1 MTRWRTRHRGSA
13 SDRGAAAVE
22 FAIVFVILIF
32 IIFSIIDFGRL
43 LFAVQSM
50 KAASREGARTAVV
63 ASGTGATVLAA
74 AQNSGST
81 AAALAGG
88 SLVVS
93 YATSAAPT
101 TFTTVSNSS
110 PTLHSGF
117 CPGSVADESVS
128 IKSFTTFRWFTPTMP
143 FLGIFLGPAN
153 VPSVE
158 ATTTMRCE

>member
-1 MTRWRTRHRGSA
+1 MTRWRTRHRGDA

-50 KAASREGARTAVV
+50 KAASREGARAAVV
-63 ASGTGATVLAA
+63 SSGTGATVLPA
-74 AQNSGST
+74 AQNSGNT

-101 TFTTVSNSS
+101 TFTTVTNSTPS
-110 PTLHSGF
+110 HTGF
-117 CPGSVADESVS
+117 CPGTVADESVT
-128 IKSFTTFRWFTPTMP
+128 IKAYTTFRWFTPTMP
-143 FLGIFLGPAN
+143 FLGTFLGPAN
-153 VPSVE
+153 IPSVE